1 MMSTP
6 LEQFIK
12 QQIQH
17 SGPLDIG
24 QYMGIALGHPEHG
37 YYMKQDPLGWEGDFT
52 TAPEISQMFGEI
64 LAVWAA
70 DAWLALR
77 APKKFALVECGPGR
91 GTLMKDLL
99 RAVRKVE
106 GFLDA
111 AEVHLVEMSEVLKE
125 KQAQSL
131 EGHSPVW
138 HKTFETV
145 PDDMPLIVIGNEFL
159 DALPFRQFVFDS
171 GVWKE
176 RVIAV
181 EEDALVFGLRNAGP
195 YAKKFPK
202 ADLDD
207 VYEVSLTRESFVK
220 TLSDRLS
227 AQKGAAVL
235 IDYGSIIGGFGDT
248 FQAVRGHEYVDVLS
262 HVGDA
267 DLTSHVDFSALSKRV
282 GNAKVQL
289 TTQGDFLRTLG
300 IVIRAQVLKKKASKE
315 QAKDLEQGLQRLID
329 YNEMGELF
337 KVLLISG

>member
-1 MMSTP
+1 MSTP

-12 QQIQH
+12 QQIEH
-17 SGPLDIG
+17 SGPLDVG

-37 YYMKQDPLGWEGDFT
+37 YYMKRDPLGWEGDFT

-91 GTLMKDLL
+91 GTLLKDLL

-111 AEVHLVEMSEVLKE
+111 AEVHLVEMSDVLKE
-125 KQAQSL
+125 KQTQNLSDY
-131 EGHSPVW
+131 SPVW
-138 HKTFETV
+138 HKTLESV

-159 DALPFRQFVFDS
+159 DALPFRQFVFDG

-176 RVIAV
+176 RVVGV
-181 EEDALVFGLRNAGP
+181 EDDALVIGLRAAGP
-195 YAKKFPK
+195 YAKNFPK

-207 VYEVSLTRESFVK
+207 VYEISPTRESFVK
-220 TLSDRLS
+220 NLSDRLS

-235 IDYGSIIGGFGDT
+235 IDYGSITGGFGDT
-248 FQAVRGHEYVDVLS
+248 FQAVRGHEFVDVLS
-262 HVGDA
+262 TVGDA
-267 DLTSHVDFSALSKRV
+267 DLTSHVDFAALSKRV

-300 IVIRAQVLKKKASKE
+300 IVIRAQVLKKKASRE

-329 YNEMGELF
+329 YNQMGELF